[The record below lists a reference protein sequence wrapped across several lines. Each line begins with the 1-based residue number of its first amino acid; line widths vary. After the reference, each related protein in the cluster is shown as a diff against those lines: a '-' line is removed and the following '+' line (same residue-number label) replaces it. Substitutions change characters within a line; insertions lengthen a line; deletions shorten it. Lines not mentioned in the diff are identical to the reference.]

1 MAEWIVENWFI
12 IVALAAVA
20 GGVACAIYKFAGL
33 PTKEQIA
40 KIKQWL
46 LLVVTQA
53 EKELGGGTGQL
64 KLRYV
69 YDLFISRF
77 PTTAKIVSFETF
89 SKWVDDAL
97 DDMRKML
104 ESNKAAQEF
113 VAGNTQ
119 EESEGNR

>member
-33 PTKEQIA
+33 PTKEQVA

-46 LLVVTQA
+46 LLAVTTA
-53 EKELGGGTGQL
+53 EKELGNGTGQL

-69 YDLFISRF
+69 YTYS
-77 PTTAKIVSFETF
+77 S
-89 SKWVDDAL
+89 
-97 DDMRKML
+97 
-104 ESNKAAQEF
+104 
-113 VAGNTQ
+113 AGFRWQQRLSHLRRSPCGWT
-119 EESEGNR
+119 RHLRA

>member
-33 PTKEQIA
+33 PTKEQVA

-46 LLVVTQA
+46 LLAVTTA
-53 EKELGGGTGQL
+53 EKELGNGTGQL
-64 KLRYV
+64 NLRYV

-77 PTTAKIVSFETF
+77 PVAAKIVSFATF
-89 SKWVDDAL
+89 SMWVDEA
-97 DDMRKML
+97 L
-104 ESNKAAQEF
+104 ESMRAMLKTNKSAQEY
-113 VAGNTQ
+113 VSGDTQ
-119 EESEGNR
+119 